1 MLDLGIVIV
10 SYNTRDL
17 LRRCLQTVYASTGV
31 TFQVVVVDNASKDG
45 SADMVLQEFPQVHLI
60 ASAKNGGFSIANNHG
75 LRWLGYSERGV
86 TDSAPRYAVL
96 LNPDTE
102 IPPDALHIITAQMD
116 ADPRIG
122 IAGPKLVMAN
132 GQMDPACR
140 RSFPTPWV
148 SFTHFSKLGKLFPNS
163 ATFARYN
170 MTFRS
175 PDEAY
180 EVDSVV
186 GAYMQIRKQAIAAT
200 GLLDETFFMYGE
212 DIDWC
217 YRVKQ
222 AGFSVMYLPQTSVLH
237 LKSVVGKKSAKAQF
251 EFYRAMLIF
260 YRKHYR
266 NSTPLPVHW
275 LVMVGLMVKGG
286 RALLTEMRH
295 PSPLKPV
302 QVSLAEKG

>member
-1 MLDLGIVIV
+1 MFDLGIVIV

-45 SADMVLQEFPQVHLI
+45 SAEMVRQEFPQAYLI
-60 ASAKNGGFSIANNHG
+60 ASDKNGGFSIANNDG

-102 IPPDALHIITAQMD
+102 VPPDALHIMTTQMD
-116 ADPRIG
+116 ADPTIG

-132 GQMDPACR
+132 GQLDAACR

-148 SFTHFSKLGKLFPNS
+148 SFTRFSGLGRLFPNS
-163 ATFARYN
+163 SIFARYN
-170 MTFRS
+170 LTYLN
-175 PDEAY
+175 PDESY

-186 GAYMQIRKQAIAAT
+186 GAYMQLSKAAIEAT

-222 AGFSVMYLPQTSVLH
+222 AGFKVMYLPKATILH
-237 LKSVVGKKSAKAQF
+237 LKSVVGNKSAKAKF

-275 LVMVGLMVKGG
+275 LVMAGLVVKGG
-286 RALLTEMRH
+286 RALLPEVRH
-295 PSPLKPV
+295 PSPLQPV
-302 QVSLAEKG
+302 QVSG

>member
-1 MLDLGIVIV
+1 MFDLGIVIV

-17 LRRCLQTVYASTGV
+17 LRRCLQTVYANTGV

-45 SADMVLQEFPQVHLI
+45 SVDMVLREFPQAHLI
-60 ASAKNGGFSIANNHG
+60 ASDKNNGYSIANNMG
-75 LRWLGYSERGV
+75 LRWMGYSERGV
-86 TDSAPRYAVL
+86 TDSAPRYSVL

-102 IPPDALHIITAQMD
+102 VPPDALCIITAQMD
-116 ADPRIG
+116 ANPNIG

-132 GQMDPACR
+132 GQIDKACR

-163 ATFARYN
+163 PTFARYN
-170 MTFRS
+170 LTFRN

-186 GAYMQIRKQAIAAT
+186 GAYMQLSKAAIAAT

-222 AGFSVMYLPQTSVLH
+222 AGFSVMYLPQATVLH
-237 LKSVVGKKSAKAQF
+237 LKSVVGKLSPKARF

-266 NSTPLPVHW
+266 KNTPLPVHW
-275 LVMVGLMVKGG
+275 LVLAGLMVKGG
-286 RALLTEMRH
+286 PALLPEMRH
-295 PSPLKPV
+295 PSDFKAA
-302 QVSLAEKG
+302 QVSG